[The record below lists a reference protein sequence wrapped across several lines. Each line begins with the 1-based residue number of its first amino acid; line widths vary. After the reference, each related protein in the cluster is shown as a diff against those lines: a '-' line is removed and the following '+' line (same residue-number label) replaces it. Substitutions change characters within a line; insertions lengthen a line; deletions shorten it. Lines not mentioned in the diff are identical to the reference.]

1 MVVQARNT
9 SCYASCRSDTPISF
23 LSLLFS
29 LSLILQ
35 FAMVDAQSLNV
46 VTEVKRALEGIK
58 ELSSVYQYLTLAE
71 KDILPTLSSSQTGSF
86 RNFT

>member
-1 MVVQARNT
+1 
-9 SCYASCRSDTPISF
+9 
-23 LSLLFS
+23 
-29 LSLILQ
+29 
-35 FAMVDAQSLNV
+35 MVDAQSLNV